1 MIYAKCIK
9 ETYTWE
15 GDNEQHKFSKVI
27 KGHTYGFNKI
37 ENTYWIDPE
46 ACSTEDFMDRDGFI
60 NAVARG
66 LDKKYF
72 DEMFKI
78 IS

>member
-1 MIYAKCIK
+1 MIYAKCVK

-15 GDNEQHKFSKVI
+15 GDNEQHRFTKVVES
-27 KGHTYGFNKI
+27 HVYGFDKVG
-37 ENTYWIDPE
+37 NTYWIVPE
-46 ACSTEDFMDRDGFI
+46 ARSTEDFMDRDGFI
-60 NAVARG
+60 DGVARG

-78 IS
+78 VS